1 MLGVFA
7 PSPQRSRFRHTER
20 ERSASKRPNMVQLSS
35 SPDPDMSPSPTRRSG
50 RAGEKPGSP
59 KSDSSP
65 RSLTSLQLALSASTT
80 TYPGYET
87 YIEDGLICLKHKIRN
102 IEKKKLKLED
112 YMRRLKNGDKLNQD
126 QLDAVKKYEEVI
138 HNLTFAKELH
148 KTLGSLTQDLLKAQR
163 KTVKR
168 EQMAQMEAERKRL
181 CMVLQMQYVLQN
193 LQHEHVRK
201 DILSSPCRPLLI
213 SAQDLEGLRDLGA
226 LLNRKR
232 DEHTS
237 LDDQMTRAA
246 VVYWELL
253 EGKEKPVV
261 GSTYKHMKEWLA
273 KLINCGYFDQVVIPR
288 EQNESEG
295 HARPGGL
302 AALMKFRT
310 NEVPTRVFLNRYYIP
325 DEGLSEQSLEKTSPS
340 PNWKEEFL
348 ALKEQEPPDSWD
360 MEFNDGSPT
369 SNAGL
374 QKPSKGAAAFILKDQ
389 NSDTKPNK
397 QPKVKAQRKPKARQ
411 DIKRAPRA
419 EAPVEVFNSPSSL
432 PKDPILRKQELEDLM
447 GQISG
452 SFSFMQDSLL
462 DGQAS
467 QTPVRSRICS
477 TPPSPSTPLARRDSK
492 DGPAEDSSQTMHST
506 PLPSKHLSK
515 DCNISL
521 TNGNKSLDN
530 WDLDTQSVEEKPAL
544 PSREGFE
551 SPPLFRRKSSISVT
565 PEEKLPT
572 ETQVPKPERQSP
584 HNMVTPPGTSPTQT
598 FSTPNNRRSHSI
610 ASPAPYQAIHPVF
623 KVGVPTPLSSGS
635 YIKPEGPPFSGSTC
649 ASFATAS
656 TQTPPELSLPEEHL
670 QPDVNQSECV
680 VVSGGQ
686 TYALGRSGQ
695 PYHPRGAVRGGF
707 DGYRTSPRSG
717 GSFVPQTHSI
727 RDLASAPIGA
737 RETGYQSNYKH
748 GGPGG
753 QRPNGGWS
761 DSSQVSSP
769 DREGMYMVDLVDS
782 GHGDS
787 LSVDTPITPQGAH
800 TLMPVHLY
808 PISQQIRVAFSAART
823 FNFAPGTLDQPIA
836 FDLLHSNIG
845 EMFDMPSGRF
855 TCPVSGT
862 YVFIFHILKLA
873 VNVPLYINLMRNE
886 EVMVSGYANDGAPDH
901 ETASNHVVLQLYQGD
916 QVWLRLHRGAIYGSS
931 WKYSTFSGFLLYQ
944 D

>member
-1 MLGVFA
+1 
-7 PSPQRSRFRHTER
+7 
-20 ERSASKRPNMVQLSS
+20 MVQLSS
-35 SPDPDMSPSPTRRSG
+35 SPEPDMSPSPTRHSG
-50 RAGEKPGSP
+50 RTVEKMGSP

-65 RSLTSLQLALSASTT
+65 RSFTSLQLALSASTT

-102 IEKKKLKLED
+102 IEKKKIKLEE
-112 YMRRLKNGDKLNQD
+112 YMKRLKNGDKLNQD
-126 QLDAVKKYEEVI
+126 QLDAVQKYEEVV
-138 HNLTFAKELH
+138 HNLSFAKELH
-148 KTLGSLTQDLLKAQR
+148 NTLSSLTQDLLKAQR
-163 KTVKR
+163 KALKR
-168 EQMAQMEAERKRL
+168 EQVAQMEAERKRL
-181 CMVLQMQYVLQN
+181 CTVLQMQYVLQN

-201 DILSSPCRPLLI
+201 DLLSSPCRPTLV

-232 DEHTS
+232 DERAS
-237 LDDQMTRAA
+237 LDDQVKKAA

-253 EGKEKPVV
+253 EGKEKPVA
-261 GSTYKHMKEWLA
+261 GSTYKHMKDWLS
-273 KLINCGYFDQVVIPR
+273 KLMDCGYFDQVVVPHD
-288 EQNESEG
+288 QNESEV
-295 HARPGGL
+295 HEKPGGL

-310 NEVPTRVFLNRYYIP
+310 NEVPTTVFLNRYYVP
-325 DEGLSEQSLEKTSPS
+325 DEGLGDSLSLEKSSPS

-360 MEFNDGSPT
+360 TEVNSGPPS
-369 SNAGL
+369 SKAGL
-374 QKPSKGAAAFILKDQ
+374 QKPSKGAAGFILKDR
-389 NSDTKPNK
+389 NSEGKPNK
-397 QPKVKAQRKPKARQ
+397 EPKPKSQRKPKAGQ
-411 DIKRAPRA
+411 DMKTAPRSEVA
-419 EAPVEVFNSPSSL
+419 VEVFNSPSPL
-432 PKDPILRKQELEDLM
+432 PRDPILRRQQLDDLM
-447 GQISG
+447 GQIAG

-462 DGQAS
+462 DGEAS
-467 QTPVRSRICS
+467 PKPARSRVCS
-477 TPPSPSTPLARRDSK
+477 TSLDPSSPLARRDSK
-492 DGPAEDSSQTMHST
+492 ESPAAEDSSQAMHST

-521 TNGNKSLDN
+521 TNGNKELDN
-530 WDLDTQSVEEKPAL
+530 WDMDTAPVEVVQEKTPL
-544 PSREGFE
+544 PSRDGFQ
-551 SPPLFRRKSSISVT
+551 SPPLFRRKSSIPVT

-572 ETQVPKPERQSP
+572 EIQVSKPDRQSP
-584 HNMVTPPGTSPTQT
+584 GSVLTPPGSGPHQAYSTPHNRRPHATSSPTSYQT
-598 FSTPNNRRSHSI
+598 
-610 ASPAPYQAIHPVF
+610 IHPVF

-635 YIKPEGPPFSGSTC
+635 YIKPESPPFSGSNRAT
-649 ASFATAS
+649 FATAS
-656 TQTPPELSLPEEHL
+656 TQTPPELSLPEDHL
-670 QPDVNQSECV
+670 QPEDILQADCV
-680 VVSGGQ
+680 MVSGGQ
-686 TYALGRSGQ
+686 VYPMGRPGPGQ
-695 PYHPRGAVRGGF
+695 PYHPRGGFRGGF

-717 GSFVPQTHSI
+717 GFVPQAHSM
-727 RDLASAPIGA
+727 RDLASAPMGA

-748 GGPGG
+748 GGPGS
-753 QRPNGGWS
+753 QRPNSTGGWS

-769 DREGMYMVDLVDS
+769 DREGMFVVDLVDS

-787 LSVDTPITPQGAH
+787 MSVDTPITPQGAH

-836 FDLLHSNIG
+836 FDLLHSNVG

-886 EVMVSGYANDGAPDH
+886 EVVVSGYANDGAPDH
-901 ETASNHVVLQLYQGD
+901 ETASNHVVQQLYHGD